1 MKKLIFIIALLLA
14 SVAGYSQKTT
24 IKLQI
29 KNANVEEVSRVM
41 VQQLTSAAYPDS
53 VVNPL
58 YTGLQDLVNKPR
70 IVNPETAPEM
80 FERVLQEFVNKV
92 YKNYKKEQAIKE
104 VPEPT
109 ININ

>member
-14 SVAGYSQKTT
+14 SVVGYSQKTT

-29 KNANVEEVSRVM
+29 KTANVEEVSRVM
-41 VQQLTSAAYPDS
+41 VHQLTSAPYPDS
-53 VVNPL
+53 VSNPL

-80 FERVLQEFVNKV
+80 FERVLGEFVKNV
-92 YKNYKKEQAIKE
+92 YKNYKKEQAVKAVAE
-104 VPEPT
+104 QVV
-109 ININ
+109 NIY

>member
-1 MKKLIFIIALLLA
+1 MKKLIFITALLLA

-53 VVNPL
+53 IANPL
-58 YTGLQDLVNKPR
+58 YTGIADKVNKPR
-70 IVNPETAPEM
+70 IINPETAPQM
-80 FERVLQEFVNKV
+80 FERLWQEFVNKV
-92 YKNYKKEQAIKE
+92 YKNYKKEQSIKA
-104 VPEPT
+104 VPEPN